1 MNDPRIL
8 VIFGLFFVALG
19 GYNLVVGRRRL
30 RALPGMRPLQ
40 QVNILTGSEYLLL
53 ALVFFISALAR
64 TTLLPSS
71 VTPYLFGASFAL
83 LIISLVLA
91 VMVVRMATRGRAVP
105 RQGVGEAAVAS
116 GGDQAR
122 SNSQALESVE
132 SDPELEAARRRE
144 RRRRRLEHRRRMAEQ
159 RRRRAGK
166 A

>member
-8 VIFGLFFVALG
+8 LIFGLFFVALG

-30 RALPGMRPLQ
+30 RAQPGMRPFQ

-53 ALVFFISALAR
+53 ALVFFINALAR

-71 VTPYLFGASFAL
+71 VTTYLFVASFVL

-91 VMVVRMATRGRAVP
+91 VMVVRMATRGRPAP
-105 RQGVGEAAVAS
+105 RQNADGTASAASA
-116 GGDQAR
+116 DQER
-122 SNSQALESVE
+122 RNSQALEIIENS
-132 SDPELEAARRRE
+132 PELEAARRRE
-144 RRRRRLEHRRRMAEQ
+144 RRRRRLEHRRKMAEQ

>member
-30 RALPGMRPLQ
+30 RAQPGVRPLR

-53 ALVFFISALAR
+53 ALVFFISAVAR
-64 TTLLPSS
+64 TTLLPSWMA
-71 VTPYLFGASFAL
+71 PYLFGASFAL

-91 VMVVRMATRGRAVP
+91 VMVVRMATRGRAASS
-105 RQGVGEAAVAS
+105 QSAGTGGVAAS
-116 GGDQAR
+116 GDQGPE
-122 SNSQALESVE
+122 NGQIGTTKEI
-132 SDPELEAARRRE
+132 DPAQEAARRRE
-144 RRRRRLEHRRRMAEQ
+144 RRRRRLEHRRKMAEQ

-166 A
+166 V

>member
-30 RALPGMRPLQ
+30 RAQPGMRPFQ

-53 ALVFFISALAR
+53 ALVFFINALAR

-71 VTPYLFGASFAL
+71 VTTYLFVASFAL

-91 VMVVRMATRGRAVP
+91 VMVVRMATRGRPAP
-105 RQGVGEAAVAS
+105 RQNADGTASAASA
-116 GGDQAR
+116 DQSLEIIER
-122 SNSQALESVE
+122 S
-132 SDPELEAARRRE
+132 PELEAARRRE
-144 RRRRRLEHRRRMAEQ
+144 RRRRRLEHRRKMAEQ

>member
-1 MNDPRIL
+1 MSDPRIL
-8 VIFGLFFVALG
+8 IIFGLFFVVLG

-30 RALPGMRPLQ
+30 LAHPGSSPLK

-64 TTLLPSS
+64 TTLLPAW
-71 VTPYLFGASFAL
+71 TAPYLLGVSFAL

-91 VMVVRMATRGRAVP
+91 VMVVRMGFRGRT
-105 RQGVGEAAVAS
+105 AS
-116 GGDQAR
+116 GQSSETASGADG
-122 SNSQALESVE
+122 SQAKAAAQTTTGPEI
-132 SDPELEAARRRE
+132 DPALKEAQRRE
-144 RRRRRLEHRRRMAEQ
+144 RRRRRLEYRRKRAEQ